1 MCAPLSSPPPLLSFA
16 PQPGLDLGLPERYG
30 HFINGEF
37 VEPLEGQY
45 FDNVSPI
52 DGETFIQAA
61 RGSKA
66 DVDHA
71 VECANAAFQNTWKN
85 TSVTERS
92 NMLLKIADII
102 EANADRLAQIETVDN
117 GKVREERRQE
127 REKTFLLGGSAML
140 VMLGYVVRRACL

>member
-1 MCAPLSSPPPLLSFA
+1 LCARPSLPPPSPPT
-16 PQPGLDLGLPERYG
+16 GLDLGLPDRYG
-30 HFINGEF
+30 HFIDGEF

-52 DGETFIQAA
+52 DGKTFIQAA

-102 EANADRLAQIETVDN
+102 EANADRLAQIETIDN
-117 GKVREERRQE
+117 GKVREEKRQE
-127 REKTFLLGGSAML
+127 REKTFYL
-140 VMLGYVVRRACL
+140 VVVLCW